1 MDLVQRLAELEQ
13 RVAAL
18 EGDERGATAR
28 PGTGDGG
35 HQAGGHGVGG
45 HGVGG
50 RTGEREAGG
59 HEPGER
65 EVGGGAGGHEVGGG
79 EVGYGGR
86 VAVGDGRVSWRIDV
100 TPEHALALADR
111 PRIEV
116 LAALAHPVRVEI
128 VRTLLGQG
136 AQPATALQEAARLG
150 STGQLYHH
158 LKALT
163 ASGVVEQD
171 KRGSYRLRSEAA
183 VPVLVLLTAASDVA
197 GQLRA

>member
-18 EGDERGATAR
+18 EGSAR
-28 PGTGDGG
+28 DAPLPGTEDDGG
-35 HQAGGHGVGG
+35 AF
-45 HGVGG
+45 
-50 RTGEREAGG
+50 
-59 HEPGER
+59 
-65 EVGGGAGGHEVGGG
+65 
-79 EVGYGGR
+79 GYGGQ
-86 VAVGDGRVSWRIDV
+86 VALGDSRVSWRIDV
-100 TPEHALALADR
+100 TPERALSLPDR

-116 LAALAHPVRVEI
+116 LSALAHPVRVDL
-128 VRTLLGQG
+128 VRTLLAQG
-136 AQPATALQEAARLG
+136 ALPATALQEAARLG

-171 KRGSYRLRSEAA
+171 KRGSYRLRPEAT

-197 GQLRA
+197 GQLRS

>member
-1 MDLVQRLAELEQ
+1 MTAVDLVQRLAELEQ

-18 EGDERGATAR
+18 EGDARATTA
-28 PGTGDGG
+28 PP
-35 HQAGGHGVGG
+35 
-45 HGVGG
+45 
-50 RTGEREAGG
+50 EAGDSG
-59 HEPGER
+59 
-65 EVGGGAGGHEVGGG
+65 VDCG

-86 VAVGDGRVSWRIDV
+86 VAVGDGRVTWRIDV

-136 AQPATALQEAARLG
+136 AQPPAALQEAARLG

-171 KRGSYRLRSEAA
+171 KRGSYRLRSEAV

-197 GQLRA
+197 GQLRT